1 MVYAQK
7 VILLDSIIHR
17 VTKTLRLKN
26 GTVVGINGPIHT
38 FTSIIVGINKLK
50 ENYMHITADI
60 KKLKQVVDVV
70 SRVSVKHITLPVLQ
84 CVYLEV
90 IKNTLHIK
98 ATNLEIGIE
107 GTLPVTTQ
115 EDGIIAVPAQLFL
128 QTINLITQPTVELLT
143 DGDVLHIETKASR
156 TEIKS
161 IDASEFPHIPKVS
174 GEPITIQAQLFALG
188 IKTTAFTASQSSIK
202 PELGSVYIYQKKEH
216 SLTFVATDSF
226 RLMEK
231 TVPQKNVNLSESI
244 LIPYKNAL
252 ELARV
257 TENIE
262 GEIQMFV
269 NENQC
274 ALVAGDFYI
283 TSRLISG
290 SFPDYEQI
298 IPKEYKTNATL
309 LTNDLAQ
316 ALKKTS
322 IFLNKFMQ
330 LTVTLSG
337 GTFTLSAESGD
348 SGATTESLEA
358 TVEGE
363 DITLNFNQRY
373 IHEVIPHIHDDSLL
387 LKCAGIGRPMIVE
400 NVHDKSLRYLVM
412 PMNK

>member
-1 MVYAQK
+1 
-7 VILLDSIIHR
+7 
-17 VTKTLRLKN
+17 
-26 GTVVGINGPIHT
+26 
-38 FTSIIVGINKLK
+38 
-50 ENYMHITADI
+50 MHIISDT
-60 KKLKQVVDVV
+60 KKLKQVLEIV
-70 SRVSVKHITLPVLQ
+70 SKVSTKHITLPVLQ
-84 CVYLEV
+84 CVLLEA
-90 IKNTLHIK
+90 KGDTLVIK

-107 GTLPVTTQ
+107 GKVDVKV
-115 EDGIIAVPAQLFL
+115 EEEGVIAVPATILL
-128 QTINLITQPTVELLT
+128 QTVNLITQANTTLYVEE
-143 DGDVLHIETKASR
+143 GVLCVESKSSK

-161 IDASEFPHIPKVS
+161 IPAADFPNIPHVQGTPLTLQGS
-174 GEPITIQAQLFALG
+174 LFTLG

-202 PELGSVYIYQKKEH
+202 PELGSIYIYQKKEH

-231 TVPQKNVNLSESI
+231 TVPQKNLVLNESI

-257 TENIE
+257 AEDAI
-262 GEIQMFV
+262 GDISLYV

-274 ALVAGDFYI
+274 ALQVGDIYI
-283 TSRLISG
+283 TSRLVSG

-298 IPKEYKTNATL
+298 IPKEYKTNITL

-330 LTVTLSG
+330 LTLTLSG
-337 GTFTLSAESGD
+337 GTCTLSAQSGE
-348 SGATTESLEA
+348 SGATTESVDA

-363 DITLNFNQRY
+363 EITLNFNQRY
-373 IHEVIPHIHDDSLL
+373 INEVVPHIQDDSVL
-387 LKCAGIGRPMIVE
+387 LKCAGVGRPMVIE

>member
-1 MVYAQK
+1 
-7 VILLDSIIHR
+7 
-17 VTKTLRLKN
+17 
-26 GTVVGINGPIHT
+26 
-38 FTSIIVGINKLK
+38 
-50 ENYMHITADI
+50 MHITTETKRLVKILDT
-60 KKLKQVVDVV
+60 V
-70 SRVSVKHITLPVLQ
+70 SKVSTKHVTLPVLQ
-84 CVYLEV
+84 CVLLEV
-90 IKNTLHIK
+90 SGKKLSVR

-107 GTLPVTTQ
+107 GSMDVTV
-115 EDGIIAVPAQLFL
+115 EEEGIIAVPAHILL
-128 QTINLITQPTVELLT
+128 QTLHLVNQPTITLSTE
-143 DGDVLHIETKASR
+143 GDVLHVESKSSK

-161 IDASEFPHIPKVS
+161 INASEFPHIPKVVGTARVIS
-174 GEPITIQAQLFALG
+174 GSIFALG

-202 PELGSVYIYQKKEH
+202 PELGSIYIYQKREH

-231 TVPQKNVNLSESI
+231 TVPQKNIILDESV

-257 TENIE
+257 AELVDGDIE
-262 GEIQMFV
+262 LFI

-274 ALVAGDFYI
+274 ALVAGDIYI

-290 SFPDYEQI
+290 TFPDYEQI
-298 IPKEYKTNATL
+298 IPKEYKTNTTM
-309 LTNDLAQ
+309 LTGDLAQ

-330 LTVTLSG
+330 LTVTISG
-337 GTFTLSAESGD
+337 GTFTLSAQSGD
-348 SGATTESLEA
+348 AGATTESLQA
-358 TVEGE
+358 NVEGE

-373 IHEVIPHIHDDSLL
+373 INEVISHLSDDSVL
-387 LKCAGIGRPMIVE
+387 LKCAGIGRPMIIE

>member
-1 MVYAQK
+1 
-7 VILLDSIIHR
+7 
-17 VTKTLRLKN
+17 
-26 GTVVGINGPIHT
+26 
-38 FTSIIVGINKLK
+38 
-50 ENYMHITADI
+50 MHITTDT
-60 KKLKQVVDVV
+60 KQLKNILESV
-70 SRVSVKHITLPVLQ
+70 SKVSVKHITLPVLQ
-84 CVYLEV
+84 CVLLEV
-90 IKNTLHIK
+90 KNKTLTIK

-107 GTLPVTTQ
+107 GKISVTV
-115 EDGIIAVPAQLFL
+115 EEEGVIAVPAHILL
-128 QTINLITQPTVELLT
+128 QTVNFITQPTTTLSVE
-143 DGDVLHIETKASR
+143 GDVLHVESKSSK

-161 IDASEFPHIPKVS
+161 IPASDFPLIPHITGK
-174 GEPITIQAQLFALG
+174 PIIIQGSLFAFG

-231 TVPQKNVNLSESI
+231 TVPQKNLILSESI

-257 TENIE
+257 TEDVSGDIE
-262 GEIQMFV
+262 LYI

-274 ALVAGDFYI
+274 ALTVGDIYI

-290 SFPDYEQI
+290 TFPDYEQI
-298 IPKEYKTNATL
+298 IPKEYKTNTTL
-309 LTNDLAQ
+309 LTNDLTH
-316 ALKKTS
+316 ALKKTN

-330 LTVTLSG
+330 LTITLSG
-337 GTFTLSAESGD
+337 GTFTLSSQSGD
-348 SGATTESLEA
+348 SGATTESLDA
-358 TVEGE
+358 TVSGE

-373 IHEVIPHIHDDSLL
+373 INEVIPHITDDSVL
-387 LKCAGIGRPMIVE
+387 LKCAGIGRPMVIE